1 MRLLRVEFQ
10 FHNQHLCQNNWPDP
24 TEYFGPAQ
32 GMRGRLV
39 DHLQLAI
46 GFGGT
51 VHTQTLQQTAI
62 FLRLRVAGRQ

>member
-1 MRLLRVEFQ
+1 MRLLPVELQ
-10 FHNQHLCQNNWPDP
+10 FHNQHPRQDNWPDP
-24 TEYFGPAQ
+24 TEYSGQTQ
-32 GMRGRLV
+32 GMRSRLV
-39 DHLQLAI
+39 DYLQLAI